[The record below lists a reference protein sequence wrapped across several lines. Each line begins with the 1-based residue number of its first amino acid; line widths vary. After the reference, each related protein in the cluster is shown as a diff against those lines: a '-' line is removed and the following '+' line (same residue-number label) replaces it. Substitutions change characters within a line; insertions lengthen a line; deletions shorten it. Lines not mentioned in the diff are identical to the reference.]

1 MLISLTMNIETGNLP
16 ESDEVNVAA
25 LSRLFE
31 DTTTSYKYL
40 FFTSLLDILR
50 RRQFEVLLSIS
61 FEEII
66 VEMLAN
72 AWFPHTYFKL
82 SFGVSDKIAIKL
94 DSLSL
99 SISEPILK
107 FTDTDKK
114 LLRET
119 IGNQDLRGIVSDLKR
134 YVPFRLIIPFLV
146 EELTSVS
153 RAKGNE
159 LELAMPTIADQYFQI
174 RKPIYRFDSTRYS
187 DCKALYVHPDW
198 AVYLQKHYVII
209 RGWSAWEWLKYM
221 QIRNPNV
228 PSIVNKLF
236 MPQQRASLSK
246 QTKYWKQV
254 LAVEPIRCIYSGE
267 ILSIDNI
274 SLDHY
279 LPWSFVAHDQLW
291 NIVPVRPEVN
301 SSKSNHLPSDQYL
314 RAFIMT
320 QHLGLVTAHKNL
332 GERSWHNTIDSYVA
346 DLKINADELLDLE
359 KLSNAYQSTIH
370 PLLTLATNQG
380 FLPNW
385 IFK

>member
-198 AVYLQKHYVII
+198 AAYLQKHYVII

-320 QHLGLVTAHKNL
+320 QHLGLITAHKNL